1 MIHRRLF
8 ALRKGRL
15 RVQQPV
21 CKTSVHQSDMHQV
34 SSQGERTM
42 ALIGY
47 ARVST
52 GDQTLDLQ
60 RDALLAA
67 GCLDIYEEQAS
78 GARVARPEL
87 SAALRACRPGDMLVI
102 WKLDRLGRNTKHLIE
117 IAEDL
122 AHRGIG
128 LKTLTGFDIDT
139 STPHGRLALQMF
151 AALAE
156 YERALIQERIMA
168 GVAAARARGRKGGR
182 KPKLSAEQ
190 QQLAQE
196 MAKGGMAIT
205 TIAQTLHV
213 SRHTVYK
220 ALGQIRVVAT

>member
-1 MIHRRLF
+1 
-8 ALRKGRL
+8 
-15 RVQQPV
+15 
-21 CKTSVHQSDMHQV
+21 
-34 SSQGERTM
+34 M

-60 RDALLAA
+60 RDALRAA
-67 GCLDIYEEQAS
+67 GCIDIYEEQVS
-78 GARVARPEL
+78 GARVARPAL
-87 SAALRACRPGDMLVI
+87 SAALRACRTGDTFVI

-122 AHRGIG
+122 AQREIG

-139 STPHGRLALQMF
+139 NTAHGKLMLHMC

-156 YERALIQERIMA
+156 YERTLIQERIMA
-168 GVAAARARGRKGGR
+168 GIAAARARGRKGGR
-182 KPKLSAEQ
+182 KPKLSQEH
-190 QQLAQE
+190 QQLAAD
-196 MAKGGMAIT
+196 MAQGGIPIT
-205 TIAQTLHV
+205 TIARQLQC

-220 ALGQIRVVAT
+220 ALAQTSVGVE

>member
-1 MIHRRLF
+1 
-8 ALRKGRL
+8 
-15 RVQQPV
+15 
-21 CKTSVHQSDMHQV
+21 
-34 SSQGERTM
+34 M

-60 RDALLAA
+60 RDTLRAA
-67 GCLDIYEEQAS
+67 GCIDIYEEYAS

-87 SAALRACRPGDMLVI
+87 SAALRAWREGDMLVI

-117 IAEDL
+117 IADDL
-122 AHRGIG
+122 AHRRIG

-139 STPHGRLALQMF
+139 STPHGRLALPMF
-151 AALAE
+151 VALAE
-156 YERALIQERIMA
+156 YERALIQERINA
-168 GVAAARARGRKGGR
+168 GIAAARARGRKGGR
-182 KPKLSAEQ
+182 KPKLSPE

-196 MAKGGMAIT
+196 MARGGIAIT
-205 TIAQTLHV
+205 TIAQTLQC

-220 ALGQIRVVAT
+220 ALAQARVVVA